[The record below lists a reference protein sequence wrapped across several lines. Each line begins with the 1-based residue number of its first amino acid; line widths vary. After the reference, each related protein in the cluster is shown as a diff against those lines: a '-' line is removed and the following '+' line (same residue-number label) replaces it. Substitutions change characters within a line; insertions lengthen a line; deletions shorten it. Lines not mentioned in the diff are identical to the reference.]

1 MSIDEV
7 PPSDGTD
14 GYSISPRLSARR
26 TSPRSPLNLSDLN
39 SSSASES
46 SSITEIVAAKQDLQA
61 KLEAAKQVRKQYQDR
76 EVDLGK
82 EISELNK
89 KADATL
95 QILEDRKE
103 KLTEENDRLQEELDS
118 LPPVEYLEEQLKI
131 LRAVDFPE
139 KRVVHREEVEE
150 LDVEQLVRMGVLLPG
165 ESLVVLPKRIADMI
179 LELRR
184 FETDSLNASRYGQRG
199 EASKLEEME
208 LKKKIASLQK
218 VHQFMSEQSAKE
230 IQALTMEV
238 ERLRGIVA
246 SLEARN
252 ASAISNSGSKFT
264 GSYRSPKTSLYPSQS
279 EKKTPSHRQNVSF
292 ASHSRREETGSP
304 RSRSVRMSPRT
315 SPRSPAGSGQKR
327 SLYL

>member
-61 KLEAAKQVRKQYQDR
+61 KLEAAYQVRKQYQDR
-76 EVDLGK
+76 EVDLGN

-95 QILEDRKE
+95 QVLEDRKE

-139 KRVVHREEVEE
+139 KRVIHREEVEE

-165 ESLVVLPKRIADMI
+165 ETLVVLPKRIADMI

-184 FETDSLNASRYGQRG
+184 FETDSLGASRYGQRG

-246 SLEARN
+246 SLEAKN
-252 ASAISNSGSKFT
+252 ASAISNSGSKF
-264 GSYRSPKTSLYPSQS
+264 GSYRSPKTSLYPSQGDR
-279 EKKTPSHRQNVSF
+279 KTPSHRQNVSF

-315 SPRSPAGSGQKR
+315 SPRSPAGSSQKR